1 MTQLPDLTIGIE
13 EEYLLVD
20 RDSRDLAISPPD
32 AFMRE
37 CEKRLPGRVANELM
51 QCQVEVETSP
61 CRTVGEARQELRF
74 LRGTIAEIADEF
86 GLAPI
91 AASTHPKADWA
102 DQEVT
107 HKARYEGLA
116 SDLGAVGGRMLI
128 CGMHVHAGIAEPDL
142 RIDLMNQ
149 MTYFLPHL
157 LALSTSSPFWQGRD
171 TGLMSYRLSVFDSLP
186 RSGLPDRFDSYM
198 DYRNCVDH
206 LVKTGVIENGSK
218 IWWDIRPSENFPTLE
233 SRVTDICTRLE
244 DCLTIA
250 ALYQCLLHMLIR
262 LKSRNQHWRI
272 YPRTLV
278 AENRWRAQRY
288 GVTETL
294 IDFGRGQLVPAAEL
308 VDELI
313 ALLAEDAQ
321 ALQCVD
327 EVNRARDIVA
337 LGTSAQIQRRI
348 FQQSAGR
355 AGEQQALRDVVD
367 WLIAETV
374 AGV

>member
-20 RDSRDLAISPPD
+20 RDSRDLATSPPD

-37 CEKRLPGRVANELM
+37 CEKQLPGRVANELM

-61 CRTVGEARQELRF
+61 CRTVGEARQELQF
-74 LRGTIAEIADEF
+74 LRGTIAAIAGQF

-116 SDLGAVGGRMLI
+116 SDLGVVAGRMLI
-128 CGMHVHAGIAEPDL
+128 CGMHVHAGIKEPDL

-186 RSGLPDRFDSYM
+186 RSGLPDRFDSYV

-206 LVKTGVIENGSK
+206 LVNAGVIENGTK

-250 ALYQCLLHMLIR
+250 ALYQCLLHMLMR

-288 GVTETL
+288 GITDGL
-294 IDFGRGQLVPAAEL
+294 IDFGRGELVPASLL

-313 ALLAEDAQ
+313 DLLAEDAE
-321 ALQCVD
+321 ALHCTD
-327 EVNRARDIVA
+327 EIARARDIVR
-337 LGTSAQIQRRI
+337 LGTSAQMQRKI
-348 FQQSAGR
+348 YQQSVEQ
-355 AGEQQALRDVVD
+355 AGEDQALRNVVD

-374 AGV
+374 AGL